1 MIIGLLL
8 YVLAFVLLSM
18 AQLLKKDIFQK
29 LILPVF
35 FSISKLK
42 LLLFL
47 CLQFTVNSF
56 SFNFSLLCFG
66 QVEKLAVLQCLSGS
80 FSVRFRKS
88 C

>member
-8 YVLAFVLLSM
+8 YVLAFALLSM
-18 AQLLKKDIFQK
+18 AQLLKKNIFQK

-47 CLQFTVNSF
+47 CLRFAVNNF
-56 SFNFSLLCFG
+56 SFDFSLLFFG
-66 QVEKLAVLQCLSGS
+66 QVEKLVDLHC
-80 FSVRFRKS
+80 FSHCAKNEVFH
-88 C
+88 